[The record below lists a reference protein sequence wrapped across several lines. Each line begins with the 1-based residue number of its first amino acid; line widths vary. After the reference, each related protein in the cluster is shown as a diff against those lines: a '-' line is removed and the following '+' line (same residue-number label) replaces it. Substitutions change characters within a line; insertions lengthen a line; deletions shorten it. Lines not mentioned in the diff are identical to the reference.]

1 MIYPLEKCY
10 LTTGVFSETHR
21 GVDLGWKSYGI
32 VDPKVVAIEDG
43 IVVESAYYP
52 DAGNV
57 VSVKHDVGGLHYC
70 LSRYV
75 HLKTRNVAKGA
86 SVRQGQQI
94 GIGGNTGTNSQGA
107 HLHLETWVCPNSFV
121 YTNVYDDRVGAVR
134 KAYTIDPR
142 LLMFTSWK
150 GTGFRNMELTNYIQ
164 PLCYTNKEGLNYRAA
179 PGLKSITLGQLAV
192 GKKYPIIGIT
202 NEIDGLRWGQ
212 VIVNDKVVYV
222 SMYYLVVEESTKTV
236 EIVKEVVREVESPVD
251 VFGDIGGFHITIQRD
266 VIK

>member
-57 VSVKHDVGGLHYC
+57 VSVKHDVGGSRYY

-75 HLKTRNVAKGA
+75 HLKTRNVAKGD

-107 HLHLETWVCPNSFV
+107 HLHLETWVCPNGFV
-121 YTNVYDDRVGAVR
+121 YSNVYDDRVGAVR
-134 KAYTIDPR
+134 KLYTVDPR

-164 PLCYTNKEGLNYRAA
+164 PLCYTNKAGLNYRTA
-179 PGLKSITLGQLAV
+179 PGKNTIVLGQLVV
-192 GKKYPIIGIT
+192 GKKYPIVGIS
-202 NEIDGLRWGQ
+202 NEIDGLKWAQ
-212 VIVNDKVVYV
+212 VIVNNKVVYV
-222 SMYYLVVEESTKTV
+222 SMYYLIVEEHIKTV
-236 EIVKEVVREVESPVD
+236 EVVKEVESPVD
-251 VFGDIGGFHITIQRD
+251 VFGNIGDFHISIQRP
-266 VIK
+266 VK